1 VASISAIAALVREMV
16 PEASVVVA
24 HGQMEER
31 ALERA
36 MDAFL
41 EGRADVL
48 IATAIIENGLDI
60 PNANTLIVNRADRF
74 GLAQL
79 YQLRG
84 RVGRSDRLAFAY
96 LLVPA
101 ERSLSQEARARLAA
115 ILEFADLGA
124 GFRIAARDLEI
135 RGAGN
140 LLGAEQH
147 GHLRAVGYE
156 TYCHLLEEAVR
167 ELRGEAAPP
176 AATVVELRLGLDLR
190 LPESYISEETLRLA
204 VYRRIASART
214 DEELASLRQELV
226 DRFGQAPRQLEH
238 LLLHQ
243 RVRRRAE
250 SLGVVRIR
258 HTASAFEL
266 AFDPAHPSSHP
277 AAMALLGAVAGAALT
292 PAQLLRVPTG
302 SREPAMGVAELL
314 GVLPAGEGA

>member
-1 VASISAIAALVREMV
+1 
-16 PEASVVVA
+16 
-24 HGQMEER
+24 
-31 ALERA
+31 
-36 MDAFL
+36 MDTFL

-48 IATAIIENGLDI
+48 VATAIIENGLDI

-96 LLVPA
+96 LLVPP
-101 ERSLSQEARARLAA
+101 ERSLTQEARARLAA
-115 ILEFADLGA
+115 VLEFADLGA

-156 TYCHLLEEAVR
+156 TYCRLLEEAVH

-176 AATVVELRLGLDLR
+176 PSSAVELRLGLDLR
-190 LPESYISEETLRLA
+190 LPERYISEETLRLA
-204 VYRRIASART
+204 VYRRIAATRHQ
-214 DEELASLRQELV
+214 EELTTLRQELV
-226 DRFGQAPRQLEH
+226 DRFGPAPEQLEH

-250 SLGVVRIR
+250 ALGLVRVQR
-258 HTASAFEL
+258 AATTYEL
-266 AFDPAHPSSHP
+266 AFDSDHPRSHP
-277 AAMALLGAVAGAALT
+277 TAMALLAAVTGATLT
-292 PAQLLRVPTG
+292 PAQVLRLPLAERDPAAGAAQLL
-302 SREPAMGVAELL
+302 ELL
-314 GVLPAGEGA
+314 PADG